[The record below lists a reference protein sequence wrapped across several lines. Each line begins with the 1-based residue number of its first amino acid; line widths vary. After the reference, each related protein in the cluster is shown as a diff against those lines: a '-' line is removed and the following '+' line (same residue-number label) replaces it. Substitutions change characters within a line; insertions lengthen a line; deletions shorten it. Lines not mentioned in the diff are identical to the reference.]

1 MTSQQDTELEEILYD
16 YWAKH
21 RDCKDG
27 CQHMNQGE
35 DTIQAL
41 TSWKDKEVQKAKLR
55 LINTEIRKLQKN
67 EVWYRFDDCVW
78 ELKQTRKRITKSL
91 QSLES
96 KKG

>member
-41 TSWKDKEVQKAKLR
+41 TSWKDKEVIDVLADIQIETMLTNKSDEEKIDDIKKYTTNGILKR
-55 LINTEIRKLQKN
+55 TE
-67 EVWYRFDDCVW
+67 
-78 ELKQTRKRITKSL
+78 SL
-91 QSLES
+91 QSQGGKNE
-96 KKG
+96 